1 MHYFPMLM
9 FQHWV
14 LALFLGIIGVILTCM
29 AFGIRWH
36 GPGRKEVKDIEEIKK
51 DRGVHLNLTSQFK
64 NNSHGLFLLLIYFGI
79 VMYYVAY
86 YFLVGLGAREIW

>member
-1 MHYFPMLM
+1 MHFFPMLM

-14 LALFLGIIGVILTCM
+14 LAFFLGLIGVILTCM

-36 GPGRKEVKDIEEIKK
+36 GSERQEVKDIEEIKE
-51 DRGVHLNLTSQFK
+51 DRGSHLNLTSQFRR
-64 NNSHGLFLLLIYFGI
+64 NPHGLYLLLIYLG
-79 VMYYVAY
+79 VVLYYVAY